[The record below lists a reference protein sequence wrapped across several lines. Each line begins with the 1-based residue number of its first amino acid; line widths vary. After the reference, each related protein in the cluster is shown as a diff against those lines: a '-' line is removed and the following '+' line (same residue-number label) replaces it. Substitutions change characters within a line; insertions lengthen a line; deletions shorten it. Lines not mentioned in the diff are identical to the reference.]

1 MNIIRKITSA
11 AAILLCCTAINA
23 QDEVNPNDV
32 WKKNNYFNLGY
43 ANAETGTNFSAVQK
57 SKFSFYLAKGNV
69 YYWPKSKP
77 WFGML
82 KVGLDVRWVDISMAK
97 YKTDTDG
104 TGNGWG
110 ESNDWNTDT
119 DGTVDEWT
127 DKLNNLG
134 CYNLTMGAFGIGP
147 NIGISPFAKMSNG
160 LRHLRASIYFHYQ
173 PAVTAYFVSQDG
185 ETEFSWA
192 YTGMMDFGGKITY
205 RAISI
210 GIEGRWGKG
219 SFKPLDF
226 SGMFGDED
234 DSGSESIK
242 IDRKFAATR
251 FYIGFTF

>member
-1 MNIIRKITSA
+1 MSLLRKITAAVLACICCSA
-11 AAILLCCTAINA
+11 IYA
-23 QDEVNPNDV
+23 QDVNPNDV

-43 ANAETGTNFSAVQK
+43 AKAETGTDFSAVQK

-82 KVGLDVRWVDISMAK
+82 KVGLDVRWIDISMAK
-97 YKTDTDG
+97 YKTDTDE
-104 TGNGWG
+104 TGSGWG
-110 ESNDWNTDT
+110 ESSNWNTDY
-119 DGTVDEWT
+119 DNSDSEFF
-127 DKLNNLG
+127 DKLTDLG
-134 CYNLTMGAFGIGP
+134 CYNVTMGAFGIGP

-173 PAVTAYFVSQDG
+173 PAVTAYILSQDG
-185 ETEFSWA
+185 DTELSWA

-219 SFKPLDF
+219 SFKPIDF
-226 SGMFGDED
+226 SGILGED
-234 DSGSESIK
+234 DESGSESIK